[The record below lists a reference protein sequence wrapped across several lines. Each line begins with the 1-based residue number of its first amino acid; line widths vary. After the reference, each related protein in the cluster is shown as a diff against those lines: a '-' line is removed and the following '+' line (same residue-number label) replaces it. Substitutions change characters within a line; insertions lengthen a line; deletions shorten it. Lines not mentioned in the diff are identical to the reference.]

1 LKKAKHKKNKKSSHV
16 VEEKSSDKAN
26 LWLFTSVA
34 LAVLLI
40 VSLVLGLTGAFNRGA
55 EVSSN
60 EVSSSMLTQGEAEAK
75 AVEFVNLIGEIEGVP
90 LTLNEVRKEQG
101 IYFVD
106 VAFMGQQN
114 NFYMSLD
121 GDLFFLQGISMSDI
135 REIKAQMDLSNQ
147 QPPPGQ
153 QANDVTVNLEG
164 ANTLGSGDVLMVE
177 YSSAT
182 CPFCARYN
190 ADTFPLINSEYIESG
205 KITYVYKHFI
215 RNDVDVLAANGM
227 ECAGEQGVFFEFKD
241 LVYANQNS
249 LSQQAVYSAWASE
262 LDLDVDAFD
271 ACFNEKRY
279 SAKATADTGEGQG
292 NGVTGTPGFLI
303 NSRLIAG
310 AQPFANFQTAIEAE
324 LAI

>member
-1 LKKAKHKKNKKSSHV
+1 MKKAKHKKNKKSSHV
-16 VEEKSSDKAN
+16 AEEKSSDKTN
-26 LWLFTSVA
+26 IWLFTSVA

-40 VSLVLGLTGAFNRGA
+40 VSLVLGLSGALSREG
-55 EVSSN
+55 EVSATL
-60 EVSSSMLTQGEAEAK
+60 LTQSEAEAK
-75 AVEFVNLIGEIEGVP
+75 AAEFVNLIGEIEGVP
-90 LTLNEVRKEQG
+90 LTLNDVVKEQG
-101 IYFVD
+101 VYFVN

-114 NFYMSLD
+114 SFYMSLD
-121 GDLFFLQGISMSDI
+121 GDLFFLQGISISDI
-135 REIKAQMDLSNQ
+135 REIQAQMALSEQ
-147 QPPPGQ
+147 QPPPVQ
-153 QANDVTVNLEG
+153 QDSQVNVNLDG

-190 ADTFPLINSEYIESG
+190 EDTFPLINSEYIETG

-227 ECAGEQGVFFEFKD
+227 ECAGEQGAFFEFKD

-249 LSQQAVYSAWASE
+249 LSQRAVYSAWASE

-271 ACFNEKRY
+271 DCFNEGRY
-279 SAKATADTGEGQG
+279 SAKANADTGEGQG
-292 NGVTGTPGFLI
+292 NGVTGTPGFII

-310 AQPFANFQTAIEAE
+310 AQPFSNFQSAIEAE

>member
-1 LKKAKHKKNKKSSHV
+1 MKKAKYKKNKKSSHV
-16 VEEKSSDKAN
+16 VEEKSNDKTN

-40 VSLVLGLTGAFNRGA
+40 VTLILGLTGAFTRDV
-55 EVSSN
+55 EVSTN
-60 EVSSSMLTQGEAEAK
+60 LLTQGEAEAK

-101 IYFVD
+101 IYSVS

-114 NFYMSLD
+114 SFYMSLD

-135 REIKAQMDLSNQ
+135 REIKAQMDLSQ
-147 QPPPGQ
+147 QQLPPVQ
-153 QANDVTVNLEG
+153 QANQVNVNLEG

-190 ADTFPLINSEYIESG
+190 TDTFPLINSEYIETG

-215 RNDVDVLAANGM
+215 LNDIDVLAANGM
-227 ECAGEQGVFFEFKD
+227 ECAGEQGAFFEYKE

-271 ACFNEKRY
+271 ACFNERRY
-279 SAKATADTGEGQG
+279 SAKATADTQEGQG
-292 NGVTGTPGFLI
+292 NGVTGTPGFLV
-303 NSRLIAG
+303 NSRSIAG
-310 AQPFANFQTAIEAE
+310 AQPFANFQSAIEAE